1 MHIFPRP
8 DEPPGSN
15 TPGRLPVTQG
25 RLLDFVEDP
34 MACMLAL
41 RAEHGNLAVLEEDS
55 QRIVFVFGPDWNQ
68 RVLSDCDTFH
78 SRFFAIRGPR
88 NSAQR
93 RLTSGIMSMN
103 GEAHKEH
110 RRIVKGPF
118 EKKSIPFHHDP
129 ICSITQ
135 GLLESWKPGEV
146 RDLHV
151 DMTRFM
157 LHVTS
162 AILFGV
168 DQPVFAW
175 RVGEMIDRW
184 VAMNHETGMGAF
196 VSNPELNDRYDR
208 LLSFADKLEADIRE
222 MVRLRR
228 ENPKPA
234 DDVLSLLIRAN
245 ELENTVSDEELIG
258 HVALLYGAAHL
269 TTAHTLTWTL
279 FLLAEH
285 PAIMRQLHQE
295 IVATMRGD
303 CPTLDELNRM
313 PFTERVLKEA
323 MRILP
328 ASSYSQR
335 ICAEPTMLADVPL
348 NRGTPIV
355 FSQYVTHHMPE
366 LYPEPESFRPERW
379 TGGFV
384 SPYAYLPFGA
394 GAKMCIGAPLAM
406 MTLRTVLPAI
416 LKKFRLSIVA
426 GCEING
432 KIVSTML
439 GPTTPVPVLVARQD
453 GQFHASPV
461 TGNIHSMVRLPDAAE
476 TRLRRAA

>member
-1 MHIFPRP
+1 METDPP
-8 DEPPGSN
+8 DGSQ
-15 TPGRLPVTQG
+15 PVTQG
-25 RLLDFVEDP
+25 RLFDFVEDP
-34 MACMLAL
+34 MACMLSL
-41 RAEHGNLAVLEEDS
+41 RKRHGDIAVLEENS
-55 QRIVFVFGPDWNQ
+55 QRIVFVFGPKLNQ
-68 RVLSDCDTFH
+68 RVLSDDDTFH

-103 GEAHKEH
+103 GELHKEH

-118 EKKSIPFHHDP
+118 EKKSLPFHHGP
-129 ICSITQ
+129 ICDITR
-135 GLLESWKPGEV
+135 GLLDSWQAGDT
-146 RDLHV
+146 RDMHV

-168 DQPVFAW
+168 DQPQFAW
-175 RVGEMIDRW
+175 KVGEMIDRW

-196 VSNPELNDRYDR
+196 VSDPRINGRYDR
-208 LLSFADKLEADIRE
+208 LLAFAEELEGDVRE
-222 MVRLRR
+222 MIRLRR
-228 ENPKPA
+228 ANPKPA

-245 ELENTVSDEELIG
+245 EMGNRVTDEELIG

-279 FLLAEH
+279 FLLAQH
-285 PAIMRQLHQE
+285 PAIMRDLHRE
-295 IVATMRGD
+295 IAETMQGD
-303 CPTLDELNRM
+303 CPTYSEMNRM
-313 PFTERVLKEA
+313 PVTERILKES

-335 ICAEPTMLADVPL
+335 ICAEPTMLGNVPL
-348 NRGTPIV
+348 NRGTPVV
-355 FSQYVTHHMPE
+355 FSQYVTHHSPE
-366 LYPEPESFRPERW
+366 LYPEPESFWPDRW
-379 TGGFV
+379 LDGPV

-406 MTLRTVLPAI
+406 TTLRTVLPSI
-416 LKKFRLSIVA
+416 FKRYRLTVVPNSEV
-426 GCEING
+426 NG

-439 GPTTPVPVLVARQD
+439 GPTGAVLMHIAHQD
-453 GQFHASPV
+453 GRFQSSPV
-461 TGNIHSMVRLPDAAE
+461 SGNIHSMVCLQQLTQPQ
-476 TRLRRAA
+476 LRRAA